1 MLINFKLNIIFP
13 LRARVALGCLKLG
26 LEVAVAVVFIYFFLL
41 AAALVDRPEAG
52 GEIWEREK
60 FG

>member
-1 MLINFKLNIIFP
+1 
-13 LRARVALGCLKLG
+13 
-26 LEVAVAVVFIYFFLL
+26 LEVAVAVVFIYFFLF

-52 GEIWEREK
+52 GETWEREK